1 MKMTSALRPRCR
13 RADRLRPLAVLI
25 CALFAA
31 NLQPPEPAP
40 AVKAAGFR
48 KDIQPLITKY
58 CSDCHAD
65 GATKGNVAFDQAPSD
80 DALIADAELWWKVL
94 KNVRAGVMP
103 PAKKP
108 QPTPE
113 EKLVL
118 ANWVKYAAFG

>member
-13 RADRLRPLAVLI
+13 PVPWLRPLAVLV
-25 CALFAA
+25 CACLTPCLQAA
-31 NLQPPEPAP
+31 ELARS
-40 AVKAAGFR
+40 ARVASFR
-48 KDIQPLITKY
+48 KDVQPLIAKY

-65 GATKGNVAFDQAPSD
+65 GAEKGNVAFDQSPSD
-80 DALIADAELWWKVL
+80 DALIADTELWWKVL

-113 EKLVL
+113 EKVVL
-118 ANWVKYAAFG
+118 A